1 MTPIRWLLLA
11 SMTACVGAGLAVT
24 GWMQPRPRLA
34 RALAQ
39 IAETQL
45 RPIGS
50 HGPVRAQDLLQS
62 NLIEPLTNFAP
73 ILLGDEDLRLLGR
86 SPQQHVALLLVA
98 AVAGGLAPGILVGL
112 FQALGLLELK
122 VFVPAV
128 VMLFGS
134 IVVPL
139 VVHRKSVERA
149 EQVRRD
155 LRYQLSAFLDVVT
168 MLLAGNTG
176 HEGALLRAAQAG
188 DGRLF
193 GELSLAMREAIAAG
207 RSMVSGLEH
216 TGISLGLIEL
226 RQVAATVSLSAAEGS
241 PVARSLSAKCATL
254 RSTLASEQET
264 EARLRTSR
272 LTTPLVGMG
281 LIFMALV
288 IYPALQM

>member
-1 MTPIRWLLLA
+1 
-11 SMTACVGAGLAVT
+11 
-24 GWMQPRPRLA
+24 MQPRPRLA

-39 IAETQL
+39 IADTKV
-45 RPIGS
+45 RPSSGQ
-50 HGPVRAQDLLQS
+50 GAVRAQDLLHS

-73 ILLGDEDLRLLGR
+73 ILLSDEDLRLLGR
-86 SPQQHVALLLVA
+86 SPQQQVAVMLLA
-98 AVAGGLAPGILVGL
+98 AITGGLAPGIAVGFL
-112 FQALGLLELK
+112 QALGVVEVK
-122 VFVPAV
+122 IFVPGI
-128 VMLFGS
+128 VMLLGS
-134 IVVPL
+134 VAAPL
-139 VVHRKSVERA
+139 AIHRKSVEQAQHIRS
-149 EQVRRD
+149 D

-168 MLLAGNTG
+168 MLLVGNTG

-193 GELSLAMREAIAAG
+193 GELSFAMREAIAAG

-288 IYPALQM
+288 IYPALRM